1 MHCIL
6 SLPMTGQGI
15 GDNRLREVRS
25 KTWGQARSLDR
36 DCRGEQGQAGEEIG
50 EGRWRE
56 DREKSYGGSERGPES
71 RSEETGLV
79 ANIVL
84 VLVTV
89 AVFTLFVLNL
99 FIMMQRCFTSSTTP
113 SMTSSSIVRWSQV
126 AYYVGHVCP
135 AHSPRRLGP
144 RGSLAPRLR

>member
-1 MHCIL
+1 
-6 SLPMTGQGI
+6 MTGQGI

-99 FIMMQRCFTSSTTP
+99 FIMMQVVLRLVLIDFFVSPISWFSSQ
-113 SMTSSSIVRWSQV
+113 SLVRGEKTEASV
-126 AYYVGHVCP
+126 
-135 AHSPRRLGP
+135 
-144 RGSLAPRLR
+144 SLPKILP